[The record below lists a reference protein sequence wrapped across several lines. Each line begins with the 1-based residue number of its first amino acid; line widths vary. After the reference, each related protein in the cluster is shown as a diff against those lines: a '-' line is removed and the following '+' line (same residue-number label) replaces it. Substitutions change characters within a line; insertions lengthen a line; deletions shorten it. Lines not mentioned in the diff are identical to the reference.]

1 MGEFMQA
8 ATILL
13 IEGRGAG
20 NGSLRAAL
28 VRKGAKVQAVNSG
41 EGAVAWVA
49 ANAADLIIV
58 DAASLRTTAVRIC
71 RRLRQTRPDTPII
84 HCRAPE
90 QADVAAA
97 QADVY
102 LVQPFTSRKLLNR
115 IRVLLPA
122 DDLKEEIVRAGQLTF
137 YVSKRSVDV
146 GGQGERRLTPKLACL
161 LQTFLLHPGQILA
174 REKLMHE
181 VWQTSYLGDTRTLDV
196 HIRWIREII
205 EENAARPQ
213 LLRTVRGV
221 GYIFNPGYAAEP
233 G

>member
-1 MGEFMQA
+1 MIRE

-13 IEGRGAG
+13 VEGRGAG
-20 NGSLRAAL
+20 SGSLRPAL
-28 VRKGAKVQAVNSG
+28 VKKGAEVHAVNTG
-41 EGAVAWVA
+41 ESALDWVA
-49 ANAADLIIV
+49 TNDVDLIIV
-58 DAASLRTTAVRIC
+58 DAATLRTTAVRIC
-71 RRLRQTRPDTPII
+71 RRLRMLRPDTPII
-84 HCRAPE
+84 HCRAAD
-90 QADVAAA
+90 QADVSAA

-102 LVQPFTSRKLLNR
+102 LIQPFTSRKLLNR

-122 DDLKEEIVRAGQLTF
+122 DDLKEEIVRAGHLTF

-161 LQTFLLHPGQILA
+161 LQTFLLHPGQVLA
-174 REKLMHE
+174 RETLMQE
-181 VWQTSYLGDTRTLDV
+181 VWQTDYLGDTRTLDV

-213 LLRTVRGV
+213 LVRTVRGV
-221 GYIFNPGYAAEP
+221 GYIFSPGPAADT